1 MSADS
6 ANAPDKPA
14 KGLLRSELAL
24 WVGLVTTGIFLTVG
38 GPWVKNIGGGA
49 AAAGLFA
56 WLFAVMLWLS
66 FGVVKHAE
74 CLAIK
79 LGEPFGTLI
88 LTLAVISI
96 EVVMISAVMLT
107 GGENPTMARDT
118 MFSVVMIVLNGML
131 GLTLLLGGLRHHE
144 QDYNLRGARSYMAV
158 IIALGMLCLVLP
170 RFTESAPGGAPSDP
184 MAVFLIIASVGLY
197 GTFLWLQST
206 RHQQFFK
213 APLREGEQHDDDP
226 HHHPGL
232 VVRSLGFHIAF
243 LLLTMLPIV
252 LLSKKMAKVVDYG
265 ISALGAPEALAGFL
279 VAILVLSPEGMAAVK
294 AAMGNQLQR
303 TVNIALGSA
312 LATIGLTVP
321 AVLAISEFTGKFIEL
336 GLNPR
341 DIVLLVATFLVA
353 ETTFG
358 GQRTNILAGAVHL
371 ILFAAYVM
379 LIFDSP

>member
-1 MSADS
+1 MSAKS
-6 ANAPDKPA
+6 TAAPA
-14 KGLLRSELAL
+14 KGIFRSELAL
-24 WVGLVTTGIFLTVG
+24 WVGIVTVVIFLTVG
-38 GPWVKNIGGGA
+38 GPLVKGLDSGLM
-49 AAAGLFA
+49 AGVLFA

-131 GLTLLLGGLRHHE
+131 GLTLLVGGLMHHE

-158 IIALGMLCLVLP
+158 IVALGMLCLVLP
-170 RFTESAPGGAPSDP
+170 RFTETAPGGEPSDP
-184 MAVFLIIASVGLY
+184 LAIFLIVASVGLY

-206 RHQQFFK
+206 RHRAFFK
-213 APLREGEQHDDDP
+213 APLKEGGQHDDDP

-243 LLLTMLPIV
+243 LILTMLPIV
-252 LLSKKMAKVVDYG
+252 LLSKKMAVVVDFG

-321 AVLAISEFTGKFIEL
+321 AVLAISEFTGKHIEL
-336 GLNPR
+336 GLPPY
-341 DIVLLVATFLVA
+341 DIVLLGATFLVA
-353 ETTFG
+353 DSTFG

-371 ILFAAYVM
+371 ILFAAYVV
-379 LIFDSP
+379 LIFDAG